1 MTGCRCCVFLTIFT
15 LSVVFGKSF
24 PKHVSF
30 VKARFGDVL
39 GSGRQGTTDG
49 SKQSGFRLTVFL
61 ALTCPVPRLRRA
73 DLLAAP
79 RFGVAFLSLFVGRLQ
94 VDPIRATGD
103 SLAGH
108 LCGLAST
115 RPLSSVSGLV
125 LDFEG
130 RVFALPRA
138 RLCFDIEA
146 YCPGLRCFRC
156 HGHQCQLI
164 FEVWVPTRQSVRPPD
179 LWPSKART
187 PPPHPVPGFA
197 RLALLFCVLF
207 PTPSSRA
214 VRPVYL
220 WKS

>member
-24 PKHVSF
+24 PKHVSL
-30 VKARFGDVL
+30 VKARFGDTL
-39 GSGRQGTTDG
+39 GYGAAGNRSRVQNC
-49 SKQSGFRLTVFL
+49 GF
-61 ALTCPVPRLRRA
+61 RLRRA

-79 RFGVAFLSLFVGRLQ
+79 RVAFLSLFVGRLQ

-130 RVFALPRA
+130 RVFALPHA

-146 YCPGLRCFRC
+146 YCLGPNSPICQDLRNSKTFWL
-156 HGHQCQLI
+156 GPTLI
-164 FEVWVPTRQSVRPPD
+164 SFTR
-179 LWPSKART
+179 
-187 PPPHPVPGFA
+187 
-197 RLALLFCVLF
+197 
-207 PTPSSRA
+207 
-214 VRPVYL
+214 
-220 WKS
+220 

>member
-24 PKHVSF
+24 PKHVSL
-30 VKARFGDVL
+30 VAAGNRSRVQ
-39 GSGRQGTTDG
+39 RR
-49 SKQSGFRLTVFL
+49 GFRLTVFL
-61 ALTCPVPRLRRA
+61 DLTCPVPRLRRA
-73 DLLAAP
+73 DLLA
-79 RFGVAFLSLFVGRLQ
+79 

-108 LCGLAST
+108 LCGLVST

-146 YCPGLRCFRC
+146 YCLGPNSPI
-156 HGHQCQLI
+156 CQA
-164 FEVWVPTRQSVRPPD
+164 P
-179 LWPSKART
+179 
-187 PPPHPVPGFA
+187 
-197 RLALLFCVLF
+197 
-207 PTPSSRA
+207 
-214 VRPVYL
+214 
-220 WKS
+220 

>member
-24 PKHVSF
+24 PKHVSL
-30 VKARFGDVL
+30 VAAGNRSRV
-39 GSGRQGTTDG
+39 Q
-49 SKQSGFRLTVFL
+49 
-61 ALTCPVPRLRRA
+61 RLRRA
-73 DLLAAP
+73 DLLA
-79 RFGVAFLSLFVGRLQ
+79 

-108 LCGLAST
+108 LCGLVST

-146 YCPGLRCFRC
+146 YCP
-156 HGHQCQLI
+156 LI
-164 FEVWVPTRQSVRPPD
+164 F
-179 LWPSKART
+179 
-187 PPPHPVPGFA
+187 G
-197 RLALLFCVLF
+197 LA
-207 PTPSSRA
+207 
-214 VRPVYL
+214 RPVYL

>member
-24 PKHVSF
+24 PKHVSL
-30 VKARFGDVL
+30 VKARFGDTL
-39 GSGRQGTTDG
+39 GYGAAGNRSRVQ
-49 SKQSGFRLTVFL
+49 
-61 ALTCPVPRLRRA
+61 RLRRA
-73 DLLAAP
+73 DLL
-79 RFGVAFLSLFVGRLQ
+79 

-108 LCGLAST
+108 LCGLVST

-179 LWPSKART
+179 LWPSEART
-187 PPPHPVPGFA
+187 PPPVPCQDLRDSRCFFVCFSQPRQAAPSGPCIFGN
-197 RLALLFCVLF
+197 RDLVE
-207 PTPSSRA
+207 PGTPNF
-214 VRPVYL
+214 
-220 WKS
+220 

>member
-24 PKHVSF
+24 PKHVGL
-30 VKARFGDVL
+30 VKARFGDTL
-39 GSGRQGTTDG
+39 GYGAAGNRSRVQRR
-49 SKQSGFRLTVFL
+49 GFRLTVFL
-61 ALTCPVPRLRRA
+61 DLTCPVPRLRRA

-79 RFGVAFLSLFVGRLQ
+79 RVAFLSLFVGRLQ

-108 LCGLAST
+108 LCGLVST

-179 LWPSKART
+179 LWPSEART
-187 PPPHPVPGFA
+187 PPPVP
-197 RLALLFCVLF
+197 C
-207 PTPSSRA
+207 
-214 VRPVYL
+214 
-220 WKS
+220 

>member
-24 PKHVSF
+24 PKHVSL
-30 VKARFGDVL
+30 VAAGNRSRVQ
-39 GSGRQGTTDG
+39 RR
-49 SKQSGFRLTVFL
+49 GFRLTVFL
-61 ALTCPVPRLRRA
+61 DLTCPVPRLRRA

-108 LCGLAST
+108 LCGLVST

-146 YCPGLRCFRC
+146 YCPDLRCFRC

-164 FEVWVPTRQSVRPPD
+164 FEVWVRTRQSVRPPD
-179 LWPSKART
+179 LWPSEART
-187 PPPHPVPGFA
+187 PPPVPCQDLRDSRCFFVCFSQPRQA
-197 RLALLFCVLF
+197 A
-207 PTPSSRA
+207 PSGPCIFGNRDLVEPGTA
-214 VRPVYL
+214 NF
-220 WKS
+220 

>member
-24 PKHVSF
+24 PKHVSL
-30 VKARFGDVL
+30 VKARFGDTL
-39 GSGRQGTTDG
+39 GYGAAGNRSRVQRR
-49 SKQSGFRLTVFL
+49 GFRLTVFL
-61 ALTCPVPRLRRA
+61 DLTCPVPRLRRA

-79 RFGVAFLSLFVGRLQ
+79 RVAFLLLFVGRLQ

-108 LCGLAST
+108 LCGLVST

-146 YCPGLRCFRC
+146 YCP
-156 HGHQCQLI
+156 LI
-164 FEVWVPTRQSVRPPD
+164 FGLARPGH
-179 LWPSKART
+179 
-187 PPPHPVPGFA
+187 PPP
-197 RLALLFCVLF
+197 
-207 PTPSSRA
+207 SRA
-214 VRPVYL
+214 RICATRVAFLCAFPNPVKPRRQARVSL
-220 WKS
+220 EIVTSLSQALRTFELAPRAPRSVP